1 MDGILSL
8 CDKKNWRQ
16 YEGAVKGAIEGGNM
30 TQINVAGQK
39 YTDGINGNI
48 DYPLYDNLKK
58 HILENEYLIGKVMVG
73 FEQLKK
79 DLDSTAKIQG
89 DMLKREIDRATDV
102 GILKADVAYIKGN
115 LTPAE
120 STNETPP
127 AWEFLTKKYT

>member
-1 MDGILSL
+1 
-8 CDKKNWRQ
+8 
-16 YEGAVKGAIEGGNM
+16 M

-39 YTDGINGNI
+39 YTDAQPMLN
-48 DYPLYDNLKK
+48 DLLAAYR
-58 HILENEYLIGKVMVG
+58 LIA
-73 FEQLKK
+73 ELRR

-89 DMLKREIDRATDV
+89 DMLKREIDGATDV
-102 GILKADVAYIKGN
+102 GILKAEVAYIKVN